1 MREFK
6 PTEQVILMDQ
16 GVDMLRDQ
24 LHVWNENRKNNTFY
38 KIMFDYDYGG
48 IEKHVSPTKRLI

>member
-1 MREFK
+1 
-6 PTEQVILMDQ
+6 MDQ

-24 LHVWNENRKNNTFY
+24 LHVWSENRKNNTFY

-48 IEKHVSPTKRLI
+48 IEKHISPTKRLI